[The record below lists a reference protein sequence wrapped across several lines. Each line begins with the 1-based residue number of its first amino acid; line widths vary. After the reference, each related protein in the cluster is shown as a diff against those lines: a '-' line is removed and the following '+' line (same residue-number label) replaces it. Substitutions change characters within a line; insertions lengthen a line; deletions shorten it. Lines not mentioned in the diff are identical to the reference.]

1 MKAIILGAGQVGFS
15 IARYLVQEQN
25 HITIVDH
32 SPHILDAISDKLDVQ
47 PILGFASHPDVLDR
61 AGAKEADLIIAVTS
75 SDEVNMIACEVAKNL
90 FNVPMKIA
98 RVRHQNYLNSDWSD
112 VMLESQRSTIDVIIS
127 PEVEVAQTINRN
139 LRVPGAFDVISLV
152 DESLKLIGV
161 RCLAHSGIVNTP
173 IKHINSLYPNLDFAI
188 VLIKRDD
195 NLIFPSSRD
204 HLLAD
209 DEVYVITPR
218 EQLNGVMEAF
228 GYSTSESREILIV
241 GGGNIGLN
249 LAIGMEKEYRN
260 VHARIIEKDPKRCE
274 QIARFL
280 KRTEILQGDALDYD
294 LLQEANIENCE
305 TVIAVSNDD
314 KVNILASLISKRHGA
329 KRSLAL
335 LNNMQYAS
343 MVTSLGADAVIS
355 PKALTVST
363 ILKHVREGN
372 LQSIHPIA
380 EGNVVVAE
388 ARARETS
395 HIIGLDIEDVTIAS
409 EIMVVALV
417 RDDTLHF
424 LPNRMSISANDK
436 LIIVTQKESVHKIEK
451 LFSIRPY
458 YL

>member
-47 PILGFASHPDVLDR
+47 PILGFASHPEVLDR
-61 AGAKEADLIIAVTS
+61 AGAKEADLIVAVTS
-75 SDEVNMIACEVAKNL
+75 SDEVNMIACEVAKSL

-98 RVRHQNYLNSDWSD
+98 RVRHQNYLNSDWSE
-112 VMLESQRSTIDVIIS
+112 MLASQRLAIDVIIS

-139 LRVPGAFDVISLV
+139 LRVPGAFDVISLI

-161 RCLAHSGIVNTP
+161 RCLPHSGIVNTP
-173 IKHINSLYPNLDFAI
+173 IKHINSLYPTLDLAI
-188 VLIKRDD
+188 VLIKRDEHI
-195 NLIFPSSRD
+195 IFPSSRD
-204 HLLAD
+204 HLLVD
-209 DEVYVITPR
+209 DEVYVITPK
-218 EQLNGVMEAF
+218 EQLGGVMEAF

-249 LAIGMEKEYRN
+249 LAIGIEKEYRN

-274 QIARFL
+274 QIARAL
-280 KRTEILQGDALDYD
+280 KRTEILHGDALDYD

-305 TVIAVSNDD
+305 TLIAVSNDD

-380 EGNVVVAE
+380 EGNVVVIE

-409 EIMVVALV
+409 EIMVIALV
-417 RDDTLHF
+417 REDTLHF
-424 LPNRMSISANDK
+424 LPNRMNISANDK

>member
-32 SPHILDAISDKLDVQ
+32 SPQVLDAISDKLDIQ
-47 PILGFASHPDVLDR
+47 PVLGFASHPEVLDK

-98 RVRHQNYLNSDWSD
+98 RIRHQNYLNSDWSEK
-112 VMLESQRSTIDVIIS
+112 LASQQLTIDVIIS
-127 PEVEVAQTINRN
+127 PEVEVAQTIGRN
-139 LRVPGAFDVISLV
+139 LRVPGAFDVISLI
-152 DESLKLIGV
+152 DESLKLVGI
-161 RCLAHSGIVNTP
+161 RCLSHSGIVNTP
-173 IKHINSLYPNLDFAI
+173 IKHINSLYPHLDLAI

-195 NLIFPSSRD
+195 NIIFPSSRD
-204 HLLAD
+204 HLLTD
-209 DEVYVITPR
+209 DDVYIITPR
-218 EQLNGVMEAF
+218 EQLNEMMEAF
-228 GYSTSESREILIV
+228 GYSTSESREILII

-249 LAIGMEKEYRN
+249 LATGIEKEHRN

-280 KRTEILQGDALDYD
+280 KFTEILQGDALDYD
-294 LLQEANIENCE
+294 LLQEANTENCE

-314 KVNILASLISKRHGA
+314 KVNILSSLITKRHGA

-343 MVTSLGADAVIS
+343 MVTSLGVDAVIS

-380 EGNVVVAE
+380 EGNVVVVE

-417 RDDTLHF
+417 REDMLYF
-424 LPNRMSISANDK
+424 LPNRMNISANDK
-436 LIIVTQKESVHKIEK
+436 LIIVTKKESIHKIEK

>member
-25 HITIVDH
+25 HISVVDC
-32 SPHILDAISDKLDVQ
+32 SPQVLDVIADKLEVQ
-47 PILGFASHPDVLDR
+47 PVLGFASHPDVLER

-75 SDEVNMIACEVAKNL
+75 SDEVNMIACEVAKCL
-90 FNVPMKIA
+90 FDVPLKIA
-98 RVRHQNYLNSDWSD
+98 RVRHQNYLHSVWSD
-112 VMLESQRSTIDVIIS
+112 ILSSQQSTIDVIIS
-127 PEVEVAQTINRN
+127 PEVEVAQTISRN
-139 LRVPGAFDVISLV
+139 LRVPGAFDVISLFS
-152 DESLKLIGV
+152 ESLKLIGV
-161 RCLAHSGIVNTP
+161 RCLAHSGIINTP
-173 IKHINSLYPNLDFAI
+173 IKHINSLYPVLDLVV
-188 VLIKRDD
+188 VLIKREEQI
-195 NLIFPSSRD
+195 IFPTSRD
-204 HLLAD
+204 HLLVD
-209 DEVYVITPR
+209 DEVYVITPQ
-218 EQLNGVMEAF
+218 EQLNDVMEAF
-228 GYSTSESREILIV
+228 GYSPSENREILVV

-249 LAIGMEKEYRN
+249 LAMGMEQDYQN
-260 VHARIIEKDPKRCE
+260 VHARIIEKDVIRCE

-280 KRTEILQGDALDYD
+280 KRTEVLQGDALDYD
-294 LLQEANIENCE
+294 LLQEANIQNCE

-372 LQSIHPIA
+372 LQSIYPIA
-380 EGNVVVAE
+380 EGNVVVIE

-395 HIIGLDIEDVTIAS
+395 HIIGLDIEDVTIMS
-409 EIMVVALV
+409 EIMVVVLM
-417 RDDTLHF
+417 RGSDIYF
-424 LPNRMSISANDK
+424 LPSRVNISANDK

>member
-25 HITIVDH
+25 HITVVDL
-32 SPHILDAISDKLDVQ
+32 SPQVLELISDKLDIQ
-47 PILGFASHPDVLDR
+47 PVLGFASHPDVLDR

-75 SDEVNMIACEVAKNL
+75 SDEVNMIACEVAKCL
-90 FNVPMKIA
+90 FDVPMKIA
-98 RVRHQNYLNSDWSD
+98 RVRHQNYLRSAWSE
-112 VMLESQRSTIDVIIS
+112 MLASQQLTIDVIIS

-139 LRVPGAFDVISLV
+139 LRVPGAFDVISLI

-161 RCLAHSGIVNTP
+161 RCLSHSGIINTP
-173 IKHINSLYPNLDFAI
+173 IKHINSLYPHLDLVI
-188 VLIKRDD
+188 VLIKRDEQI
-195 NLIFPSSRD
+195 IFPSSRD
-204 HLLAD
+204 HLLVD
-209 DEVYVITPR
+209 DEVYVITLQ

-228 GYSTSESREILIV
+228 GYSTSESREILVV

-249 LAIGMEKEYRN
+249 LAVGLEKDYKN
-260 VHARIIEKDPKRCE
+260 VHARIIEKDAARCE

-380 EGNVVVAE
+380 EGNVVLIE
-388 ARARETS
+388 ARAKETS
-395 HIIGLDIEDVTIAS
+395 HIIGLDIEDVTIMS
-409 EIMVVALV
+409 EIMVVVLM
-417 RDDTLHF
+417 RGEDLHF
-424 LPNRMSISANDK
+424 LPTRMNISANDRLTYCDSK
-436 LIIVTQKESVHKIEK
+436 RVST
-451 LFSIRPY
+451 
-458 YL
+458 

>member
-25 HITIVDH
+25 HITIVDQ
-32 SPHILDAISDKLDVQ
+32 SPHVLDTISDKLDIQ
-47 PILGFASHPDVLDR
+47 PILGFASHPEVLER

-75 SDEVNMIACEVAKNL
+75 SDEVNMIACEVAQSL
-90 FNVPMKIA
+90 FNVSTKIA
-98 RVRHQNYLNSDWSD
+98 RIRHQNYLDSDWSAL
-112 VMLESQRSTIDVIIS
+112 LESQKSTIDVIIS
-127 PEVEVAQTINRN
+127 PELEVAQTIGRN

-161 RCLAHSGIVNTP
+161 RCLPNTGMVNTP
-173 IKHINSLYPNLDFAI
+173 IKHINSLYPNLDLAI

-195 NLIFPSSRD
+195 HIIFPSARD

-209 DEVYVITPR
+209 DEIYVITPR
-218 EQLNGVMEAF
+218 EQLNDVMEAF
-228 GYSTSESREILIV
+228 GYSTSESREIIII
-241 GGGNIGLN
+241 GGGNIGIN
-249 LAIGMEKEYRN
+249 LAASIEKEYRN

-274 QIARFL
+274 QIAGLL
-280 KRTEILQGDALDYD
+280 KRTEILHGDALDFD

-305 TVIAVSNDD
+305 TVIAVTNDD
-314 KVNILASLISKRHGA
+314 KVNILGSLISKRHGA

-372 LQSIHPIA
+372 LQSIHPIS
-380 EGNVVVAE
+380 EGNVVIIE
-388 ARARETS
+388 AMARETS
-395 HIIGLDIEDVTIAS
+395 HIIGLDIEDVTIVS

-417 RDDTLHF
+417 RGNNLHF
-424 LPNRMSISANDK
+424 LPNRMNISANDK
-436 LIIVTQKESVHKIEK
+436 LIIATHKESVHKIEK

>member
-1 MKAIILGAGQVGFS
+1 VKAIILGAGQVGFS

-25 HITIVDH
+25 HITVVDH
-32 SPHILDAISDKLDVQ
+32 SPQVLELISDKLDIQ
-47 PILGFASHPDVLDR
+47 PVLGFASHPDVLDR

-75 SDEVNMIACEVAKNL
+75 SDEVNMIACEVAKCL
-90 FNVPMKIA
+90 FDVPMKIA
-98 RVRHQNYLNSDWSD
+98 RVRHQNYLRSAWSE
-112 VMLESQRSTIDVIIS
+112 MLASQQLTIDVIIS

-139 LRVPGAFDVISLV
+139 LRVPGAFDVISLI

-161 RCLAHSGIVNTP
+161 RCLSHSGIINTP
-173 IKHINSLYPNLDFAI
+173 IKHINSLYPHLDLVI
-188 VLIKRDD
+188 VLIKRDEQI
-195 NLIFPSSRD
+195 IFPSSRD
-204 HLLAD
+204 HLLVD
-209 DEVYVITPR
+209 DEVYVITLQ

-228 GYSTSESREILIV
+228 GYSTSESREILVV

-249 LAIGMEKEYRN
+249 LAVGLEKDYKN
-260 VHARIIEKDPKRCE
+260 VHARIIEKDAARCE

-280 KRTEILQGDALDYD
+280 KRTEILQEDALDYD

-380 EGNVVVAE
+380 EGNVVLIE
-388 ARARETS
+388 ARAKETS
-395 HIIGLDIEDVTIAS
+395 HIIGLDIEDVTIMS
-409 EIMVVALV
+409 EIMVVVLM
-417 RDDTLHF
+417 RGEDLHF
-424 LPNRMSISANDK
+424 LPTRMNISANDK

>member
-1 MKAIILGAGQVGFS
+1 VKAIILGAGQVGFS

-25 HITIVDH
+25 HITVVDH
-32 SPHILDAISDKLDVQ
+32 SPQVLELISDKLDIQ
-47 PILGFASHPDVLDR
+47 PVLGFASHPDVLDR

-75 SDEVNMIACEVAKNL
+75 SDEVNMIACEVAKCL
-90 FNVPMKIA
+90 FDVPMKIA
-98 RVRHQNYLNSDWSD
+98 RVRHQNYLRSAWSE
-112 VMLESQRSTIDVIIS
+112 MLASQQLTIDVIIS

-139 LRVPGAFDVISLV
+139 LRVPGAFDVISLI

-161 RCLAHSGIVNTP
+161 RCLSHSGIINTP
-173 IKHINSLYPNLDFAI
+173 IKHINSLYPHLDLVI
-188 VLIKRDD
+188 VLIKRDEQI
-195 NLIFPSSRD
+195 IFPSSRD
-204 HLLAD
+204 HLLVD
-209 DEVYVITPR
+209 DEVYVITLQ

-228 GYSTSESREILIV
+228 GYSTSESREILVV

-249 LAIGMEKEYRN
+249 LAVGLEKDYKN
-260 VHARIIEKDPKRCE
+260 VHARIIEKDAARCE

-380 EGNVVVAE
+380 EGNVVLIE
-388 ARARETS
+388 ARAKETS
-395 HIIGLDIEDVTIAS
+395 HIIGLDIEDVTIMS
-409 EIMVVALV
+409 EIMVVVLM
-417 RDDTLHF
+417 RGEDLHF
-424 LPNRMSISANDK
+424 LPTRMNISANDRLTYCNSK
-436 LIIVTQKESVHKIEK
+436 RVST
-451 LFSIRPY
+451 
-458 YL
+458 

>member
-25 HITIVDH
+25 HITVVDS
-32 SPHILDAISDKLDVQ
+32 SPQVLDAISDKLDVQ

-75 SDEVNMIACEVAKNL
+75 SDEVNMIACEAAKCL
-90 FNVPMKIA
+90 FDVSMKIA
-98 RVRHQNYLNSDWSD
+98 RVRHQNYLHSAWSE
-112 VMLESQRSTIDVIIS
+112 MLASQQHTIDVIIS

-152 DESLKLIGV
+152 DASLKLIGV
-161 RCLAHSGIVNTP
+161 RCLAHSGVVNTP
-173 IKHINSLYPNLDFAI
+173 IKHINSLYPSLDLAI
-188 VLIKRDD
+188 VLIKRDEQI
-195 NLIFPSSRD
+195 IFPSSRD
-204 HLLAD
+204 HLLVD
-209 DEVYVITPR
+209 DEVYVITLQ
-218 EQLNGVMEAF
+218 EQLNEVMEAF
-228 GYSTSESREILIV
+228 GYSTSESREILVV

-249 LAIGMEKEYRN
+249 LAIGMEKEYKN
-260 VHARIIEKDPKRCE
+260 VHARIIEKDAKRCE
-274 QIARFL
+274 HMARFL
-280 KRTEILQGDALDYD
+280 KRTEILHGDALDYD

-314 KVNILASLISKRHGA
+314 KVNILSSLISKRHGA

-380 EGNVVVAE
+380 EGNVVVIE
-388 ARARETS
+388 GRAKETS
-395 HIIGLDIEDVTIAS
+395 HIIGLDIEDVTIMS
-409 EIMVVALV
+409 EIMVVVLI
-417 RDDTLHF
+417 REDNLHF
-424 LPNRMSISANDK
+424 LPRRMNISANDR

>member
-1 MKAIILGAGQVGFS
+1 VKAIILGAGQVGFS

-25 HITIVDH
+25 HITVVDH
-32 SPHILDAISDKLDVQ
+32 SPQVLDIISDKLDVQ

-98 RVRHQNYLNSDWSD
+98 RVRHQNYLHSAWPE
-112 VMLESQRSTIDVIIS
+112 MLASQQLTVDVIIS
-127 PEVEVAQTINRN
+127 PEVEVAQTISRN

-161 RCLAHSGIVNTP
+161 RCLSHSGIVNTP
-173 IKHINSLYPNLDFAI
+173 IKHINSLYPNLDLAI
-188 VLIKRDD
+188 VLIKRDEQI
-195 NLIFPSSRD
+195 IFPSSRD
-204 HLLAD
+204 HLLVD

-218 EQLNGVMEAF
+218 EQLNGIMEAF

-249 LAIGMEKEYRN
+249 LATGMEKEYHN
-260 VHARIIEKDPKRCE
+260 VYARIIEKDPKRCE

-280 KRTEILQGDALDYD
+280 KRTEVLHGDALDYD

-314 KVNILASLISKRHGA
+314 KVNILSSLISKRHGA
-329 KRSLAL
+329 RRSLAL

-343 MVTSLGADAVIS
+343 MVTSLGVDAVIS

-380 EGNVVVAE
+380 EGNVVVIE

-409 EIMVVALV
+409 EIMVLALI
-417 RDDTLHF
+417 REDTLHF
-424 LPNRMSISANDK
+424 LPNRMNISANDK
-436 LIIVTQKESVHKIEK
+436 LIVVTQKESVNKIEK

>member
-1 MKAIILGAGQVGFS
+1 VKAIILGAGQVGFS

-25 HITIVDH
+25 HITVVDH
-32 SPHILDAISDKLDVQ
+32 SPQVLELISDKLDIQ
-47 PILGFASHPDVLDR
+47 PVLGFASHPDVLDR

-75 SDEVNMIACEVAKNL
+75 SDEVNMIACEVAKCL
-90 FNVPMKIA
+90 FDVPMKIA
-98 RVRHQNYLNSDWSD
+98 RVRHQNYLRSAWSE
-112 VMLESQRSTIDVIIS
+112 MLASQQLTIDVIIS

-139 LRVPGAFDVISLV
+139 LRVPGAFDVISLI

-161 RCLAHSGIVNTP
+161 RCLSHSGIINTP
-173 IKHINSLYPNLDFAI
+173 IKHINSLYPHLDLVI
-188 VLIKRDD
+188 VLIKRDEQI
-195 NLIFPSSRD
+195 IFPSSRD
-204 HLLAD
+204 HLLVD
-209 DEVYVITPR
+209 DEVYVITLQ

-228 GYSTSESREILIV
+228 GYSTSESREILVV

-249 LAIGMEKEYRN
+249 LAVGLEKDYKN
-260 VHARIIEKDPKRCE
+260 VHARIIEKDAARCE

-305 TVIAVSNDD
+305 TVSAVSNDD

-380 EGNVVVAE
+380 EGNVVLIE
-388 ARARETS
+388 ARAKETS
-395 HIIGLDIEDVTIAS
+395 HIIGLDIEDVTIMS
-409 EIMVVALV
+409 EIMVVVLM
-417 RDDTLHF
+417 RGEDLHF
-424 LPNRMSISANDK
+424 LPTRMNISANDRLTYCNSK
-436 LIIVTQKESVHKIEK
+436 RVST
-451 LFSIRPY
+451 
-458 YL
+458 

>member
-25 HITIVDH
+25 HITVVDH
-32 SPHILDAISDKLDVQ
+32 SPQVLELISDKLDIQ
-47 PILGFASHPDVLDR
+47 PVLGFASHPDVLDR

-75 SDEVNMIACEVAKNL
+75 SDEVNMIACEVAKCL
-90 FNVPMKIA
+90 FDVPMKIA
-98 RVRHQNYLNSDWSD
+98 RVRHQNYLRSAWSE
-112 VMLESQRSTIDVIIS
+112 MLASQQLTIDVIIS

-139 LRVPGAFDVISLV
+139 LRVPGAFDVISLI

-161 RCLAHSGIVNTP
+161 RCLSHSGIINTP
-173 IKHINSLYPNLDFAI
+173 IKHINSLYPHLDLVI
-188 VLIKRDD
+188 VLIKRDEQI
-195 NLIFPSSRD
+195 IFPSSRD
-204 HLLAD
+204 HLLVD
-209 DEVYVITPR
+209 DEVYVITLQ

-228 GYSTSESREILIV
+228 GYSTSESREILVV

-249 LAIGMEKEYRN
+249 LAVGLEKDYKN
-260 VHARIIEKDPKRCE
+260 VHARIIEKDAARCE

-280 KRTEILQGDALDYD
+280 KRTEILQEDALDYD

-380 EGNVVVAE
+380 EGNVVLIE
-388 ARARETS
+388 ARAKETS
-395 HIIGLDIEDVTIAS
+395 HIIGLDIEDVTIMS
-409 EIMVVALV
+409 EIMVVVLM
-417 RDDTLHF
+417 RGEDLHF
-424 LPNRMSISANDK
+424 LPTRMNISANDK

>member
-25 HITIVDH
+25 HITVVDH
-32 SPHILDAISDKLDVQ
+32 SPQVLELISDKLDIQ
-47 PILGFASHPDVLDR
+47 PVLGFASHPDVLDR

-75 SDEVNMIACEVAKNL
+75 SDEVNMIACEVAKCL
-90 FNVPMKIA
+90 FDVPMKIA
-98 RVRHQNYLNSDWSD
+98 RVRHQNYLRSAWSE
-112 VMLESQRSTIDVIIS
+112 MLASQQLTIDVIIS

-139 LRVPGAFDVISLV
+139 LRVPGAFDVISLI

-161 RCLAHSGIVNTP
+161 RCLSHSGIINTP
-173 IKHINSLYPNLDFAI
+173 IKHINSLYPHLDLVI
-188 VLIKRDD
+188 VLIKRDEQI
-195 NLIFPSSRD
+195 IFPSSRD
-204 HLLAD
+204 HLLVD
-209 DEVYVITPR
+209 DEVYVITLQ

-228 GYSTSESREILIV
+228 GYSTSESREILVV

-249 LAIGMEKEYRN
+249 LAEGLEKDYKN
-260 VHARIIEKDPKRCE
+260 VHARIIEKDAARCE

-380 EGNVVVAE
+380 EGNVVLIE
-388 ARARETS
+388 ARAKETS
-395 HIIGLDIEDVTIAS
+395 HIIGLDIEDVTIMS
-409 EIMVVALV
+409 EIMVVVLL
-417 RDDTLHF
+417 RGEDLHF
-424 LPNRMSISANDK
+424 LPTRMNISANDRLTYCNSK
-436 LIIVTQKESVHKIEK
+436 RVST
-451 LFSIRPY
+451 
-458 YL
+458 

>member
-1 MKAIILGAGQVGFS
+1 VKAIILGAGQVGFS

-25 HITIVDH
+25 HITVVDH
-32 SPHILDAISDKLDVQ
+32 SPQVLELISDKLDIQ
-47 PILGFASHPDVLDR
+47 PVLGFASHPDVLDR

-75 SDEVNMIACEVAKNL
+75 SDEVNMIACEVAKCL
-90 FNVPMKIA
+90 FDVPMKIA
-98 RVRHQNYLNSDWSD
+98 RVRHQNYLRSAWSE
-112 VMLESQRSTIDVIIS
+112 MLASQQLTIDVIIS

-139 LRVPGAFDVISLV
+139 LRVPGAFDVISLI

-161 RCLAHSGIVNTP
+161 RCLSHSGIINTP
-173 IKHINSLYPNLDFAI
+173 IKHINSLYPHLDLVI
-188 VLIKRDD
+188 VLIKRDEQI
-195 NLIFPSSRD
+195 IFPSSRD
-204 HLLAD
+204 HLLVD
-209 DEVYVITPR
+209 DEVYVITLQ

-228 GYSTSESREILIV
+228 GYSTSESREILVV

-249 LAIGMEKEYRN
+249 LAVGLEKDYKN
-260 VHARIIEKDPKRCE
+260 VHARIIEKDAARCE

-380 EGNVVVAE
+380 EGNVVLIE
-388 ARARETS
+388 ARAKETS
-395 HIIGLDIEDVTIAS
+395 HIIGLDIEDVTIMS
-409 EIMVVALV
+409 EIMVVVLM
-417 RDDTLHF
+417 RGEDLHF
-424 LPNRMSISANDK
+424 LPTRMNISANDRLTYCDSK
-436 LIIVTQKESVHKIEK
+436 RVST
-451 LFSIRPY
+451 
-458 YL
+458 

>member
-25 HITIVDH
+25 HITVVDH
-32 SPHILDAISDKLDVQ
+32 SPQVLELISDKLDIQ
-47 PILGFASHPDVLDR
+47 PVLGFASHPDVLDR

-75 SDEVNMIACEVAKNL
+75 SDEVNMIACEVAKCL
-90 FNVPMKIA
+90 FDVPMKIA
-98 RVRHQNYLNSDWSD
+98 RVRHQNYLRSAWSE
-112 VMLESQRSTIDVIIS
+112 MLASQQLTIDVIIS

-139 LRVPGAFDVISLV
+139 LRVPGAFDVISLI

-161 RCLAHSGIVNTP
+161 RCLSHSGIINTP
-173 IKHINSLYPNLDFAI
+173 IKHINSLYPHLDLVI
-188 VLIKRDD
+188 VLIKRDEQI
-195 NLIFPSSRD
+195 IFPSSRD
-204 HLLAD
+204 HLLVD
-209 DEVYVITPR
+209 DEVYVITLQ

-228 GYSTSESREILIV
+228 GYSTSESREILVV

-249 LAIGMEKEYRN
+249 LAVGLEKDYKN
-260 VHARIIEKDPKRCE
+260 VHARIIEKDAARCE

-380 EGNVVVAE
+380 EGNVVLIE
-388 ARARETS
+388 ARAKETS
-395 HIIGLDIEDVTIAS
+395 HIIGLDIEDVTIMS
-409 EIMVVALV
+409 EIMVVVLM
-417 RDDTLHF
+417 RGEDLHF
-424 LPNRMSISANDK
+424 LPTRMNISANDRLTYCNSK
-436 LIIVTQKESVHKIEK
+436 RVST
-451 LFSIRPY
+451 
-458 YL
+458 

>member
-1 MKAIILGAGQVGFS
+1 
-15 IARYLVQEQN
+15 
-25 HITIVDH
+25 
-32 SPHILDAISDKLDVQ
+32 
-47 PILGFASHPDVLDR
+47 
-61 AGAKEADLIIAVTS
+61 
-75 SDEVNMIACEVAKNL
+75 
-90 FNVPMKIA
+90 
-98 RVRHQNYLNSDWSD
+98 
-112 VMLESQRSTIDVIIS
+112 
-127 PEVEVAQTINRN
+127 
-139 LRVPGAFDVISLV
+139 
-152 DESLKLIGV
+152 
-161 RCLAHSGIVNTP
+161 
-173 IKHINSLYPNLDFAI
+173 
-188 VLIKRDD
+188 
-195 NLIFPSSRD
+195 
-204 HLLAD
+204 
-209 DEVYVITPR
+209 VYVIAPR
-218 EQLNGVMEAF
+218 EQLNEIMEAF

-280 KRTEILQGDALDYD
+280 KRTEILHGDALDYD

-314 KVNILASLISKRHGA
+314 KVNILSSLISKRHGA

-343 MVTSLGADAVIS
+343 MVTSLGVDAVIS

-363 ILKHVREGN
+363 ILRHVREGN

-380 EGNVVVAE
+380 EGNVVVIE

-409 EIMVVALV
+409 EIMVVALI
-417 RDDTLHF
+417 REDTLHF
-424 LPNRMSISANDK
+424 LPDRMNISANDK